1 MHAIDDAGQTSAV
14 EPVPGPG
21 ADLMGADLRGRD
33 LSGCELSGADLTGA
47 DLTEADLQRANLT
60 GATLQGACLHSA
72 DLRNA
77 RLLHADLTGADLSTV
92 RADSVSLG
100 GATLDDA
107 AMFGADLSNATLSQA
122 SLRRCDLRTTQFGSA
137 RFVGADLA
145 GADLSRSD
153 LSGADLTDAD
163 LDGASLHDADLSET
177 TLRGI
182 RGASNADWIGATFS
196 TADFTGS
203 YLARR
208 EAIDQN
214 YLHEFRS
221 RGRMQE
227 FLYRLWWA
235 TSDCGRSFLRW
246 GVLTL
251 AFSMVFGGIYRF
263 VDIDYGGHETTISSF
278 YFSVVTLTTL
288 GYGDVLPASQTAQLV
303 VMLEVVLG
311 YVMLGGLLSI
321 FATKMGR
328 RGE

>member
-1 MHAIDDAGQTSAV
+1 
-14 EPVPGPG
+14 
-21 ADLMGADLRGRD
+21 R
-33 LSGCELSGADLTGA
+33 
-47 DLTEADLQRANLT
+47 
-60 GATLQGACLHSA
+60 
-72 DLRNA
+72 
-77 RLLHADLTGADLSTV
+77 
-92 RADSVSLG
+92 
-100 GATLDDA
+100 
-107 AMFGADLSNATLSQA
+107 SN
-122 SLRRCDLRTTQFGSA
+122 
-137 RFVGADLA
+137 
-145 GADLSRSD
+145 
-153 LSGADLTDAD
+153 LSGADLTDAN
-163 LDGASLHDADLSET
+163 LDGASLHDADLSAA

-221 RGRMQE
+221 RGRIQE
-227 FLYRLWWA
+227 FLYRLWWV

-251 AFSMVFGGIYRF
+251 AFSMVFGGIYRL
-263 VDIDYGGHETTISSF
+263 VDIDYGSHETAISSF

-288 GYGDVLPASQTAQLV
+288 GYGDVLPVSQTAQII

-311 YVMLGGLLSI
+311 YGMLGGLMSI
-321 FATKMGR
+321 FASKMGR